1 VRRAGAFVLPD
12 AEQWAVCRT
21 EGLRRR
27 RRPEMSRDG
36 RGYTHRRRIRSTRG
50 EQRVSGDRIPQPPQ
64 SRHPPSHRRYR
75 NAGPARVGSHSLR
88 DQPSAET
95 PDSPAGALRRC
106 AAGTGISG
114 VSIGA
119 LPLKAV
125 HVAPTPRECA
135 SPDEASAPPRWAK
148 GSAAVRQ
155 IAWLDQA
162 AWFSCFSEAM
172 SITKRYFTS
181 LLSMRSYASLICC
194 IVIISMSDTIPF
206 SAQ

>member
-12 AEQWAVCRT
+12 AEQRAVCRT
-21 EGLRRR
+21 EGPRRR
-27 RRPEMSRDG
+27 RRSEMSCDG
-36 RGYTHRRRIRSTRG
+36 RCNTDRRRIRSARG
-50 EQRVSGDRIPQPPQ
+50 EQRVSGDRTAQPPQ
-64 SRHPPSHRRYR
+64 PRHPPSHRRHR
-75 NAGPARVGSHSLR
+75 DARPAWVGSRSLR
-88 DQPSAET
+88 DEPSAET
-95 PDSPAGALRRC
+95 PGPASGALRRC
-106 AAGTGISG
+106 AARTGVSG

-125 HVAPTPRECA
+125 HFAPTPRECA
-135 SPDEASAPPRWAK
+135 PPDEASAPPRWAK

-181 LLSMRSYASLICC
+181 PLSNRSYA
-194 IVIISMSDTIPF
+194 
-206 SAQ
+206 